1 MDRFKLIKEVG
12 DGTFGSVW
20 RAMNKQNGEVVAVKK
35 MKKKYYSFEECM
47 SLREVKS
54 LRRMNHPNIVK
65 LKEVIR
71 ENDIL
76 YFIMEY
82 MECNLYQLMKERVKP
97 FSESEV
103 RNWCFQIFQAL
114 AYMHQRGYFHRD
126 LKPENLLV
134 SKGVIKLA
142 DFGLA
147 REVSSLPPYTEY
159 VSTRWYRAPE
169 VLLQSSAY
177 DSAVDMWAMGAIMAE
192 LLTLHPLFP
201 GTSEPDE
208 IHKICNVI
216 GSPDEQSWP
225 QGLSLAEAMKYQF
238 PQTKGSQL
246 SEVMTTA
253 SSEAIDLISSLCS
266 WDPSKR
272 PKATEVLQ
280 HTFFQ
285 GCTCVPLPVRRK
297 ASSLPKTPPCVGS
310 KRISENSVARRFSTG
325 TLSTMKSHSN
335 APAKSNG
342 LSRTGVQRKL
352 HLDRQPPQK
361 STKPTENSN
370 KLATNRVPARNS
382 PGNPVLRHSRSLP
395 ETGRRAVQ
403 KVSSITEKLSQM
415 SVTSRTR
422 SAVKPAAPTM
432 KAGHGKSDFLGKS
445 DDIPPAKRL
454 TRKLVS

>member
-1 MDRFKLIKEVG
+1 M
-12 DGTFGSVW
+12 
-20 RAMNKQNGEVVAVKK
+20 
-35 MKKKYYSFEECM
+35 
-47 SLREVKS
+47 
-54 LRRMNHPNIVK
+54 
-65 LKEVIR
+65 
-71 ENDIL
+71 
-76 YFIMEY
+76 
-82 MECNLYQLMKERVKP
+82 
-97 FSESEV
+97 
-103 RNWCFQIFQAL
+103 
-114 AYMHQRGYFHRD
+114 
-126 LKPENLLV
+126 
-134 SKGVIKLA
+134 
-142 DFGLA
+142 
-147 REVSSLPPYTEY
+147 
-159 VSTRWYRAPE
+159 
-169 VLLQSSAY
+169 
-177 DSAVDMWAMGAIMAE
+177 
-192 LLTLHPLFP
+192 
-201 GTSEPDE
+201 
-208 IHKICNVI
+208 
-216 GSPDEQSWP
+216 
-225 QGLSLAEAMKYQF
+225 
-238 PQTKGSQL
+238 QTKGSQL

-342 LSRTGVQRKL
+342 LSRTG
-352 HLDRQPPQK
+352 
-361 STKPTENSN
+361 
-370 KLATNRVPARNS
+370 
-382 PGNPVLRHSRSLP
+382 NPVLRHSRSLP

>member
-82 MECNLYQLMKERVKP
+82 M
-97 FSESEV
+97 
-103 RNWCFQIFQAL
+103 IFQAL